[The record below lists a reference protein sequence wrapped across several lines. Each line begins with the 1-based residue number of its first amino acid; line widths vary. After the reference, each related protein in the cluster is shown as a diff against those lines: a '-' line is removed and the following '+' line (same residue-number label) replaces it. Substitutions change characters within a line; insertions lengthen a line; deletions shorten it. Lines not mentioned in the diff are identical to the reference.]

1 MKIFVLN
8 GPNINLLGERDQSHY
23 GKLSLHALE
32 ARIAERASEYNWDV
46 DFYQTNHEGEIID
59 QLHAVRHTH
68 DAIILNAGAYTH
80 TSVAIRD
87 AIEALKIPVIE
98 VHLSNIFARED
109 FRHTSLIAPVCR
121 GSISG
126 FGAASYILALEAL
139 LEIGE

>member
-23 GKLSLHALE
+23 GKLSLNSLE
-32 ARIAERASEYNWDV
+32 TRIAERASEYNWTV

-59 QLHAVRHTH
+59 QLHAVRNTH
-68 DAIILNAGAYTH
+68 NAVLLNAGAYTH

-98 VHLSNIFARED
+98 VHLSNIFAREE